1 MGNCTGC
8 EDQQNIEARNEIL
21 YDKSRR
27 PCKENNKLLKNPRR
41 AQNINKENQ
50 LPPFFNSSPKKKE
63 VSKLEATF
71 RVQEEEPKREEFRA
85 IKDEGRKEE
94 GGKEEGRKE
103 EKKREE
109 WKIEQGRK
117 EEGNREEGRREEGRK
132 EESRKEEGRKE
143 EDVNIPRGL
152 VKLERMPDYLNE
164 NTRIVV
170 EKLGEFQY
178 DDEDEDLLKEF
189 GDLPFYGPV
198 EVDENAVYFGQWKD
212 GKRQGKG
219 KQVWSDGSQYEGYWY
234 NDMANIRGRL
244 IHVDG
249 DVFEGDWV
257 DDKAHGKGNLLF
269 SFFLYYF
276 LPLIPD
282 HFIPFYFAFLLFF
295 LYFFLFFK

>member
-8 EDQQNIEARNEIL
+8 EDQQNLEARNEIL

-41 AQNINKENQ
+41 AQNVNKENQ
-50 LPPFFNSSPKKKE
+50 LPPSFNSSPKKKE
-63 VSKLEATF
+63 VSKMEATF
-71 RVQEEEPKREEFRA
+71 RVQEEEQKREELGA
-85 IKDEGRKEE
+85 IKEGRREE
-94 GGKEEGRKE
+94 GRREEGRKE
-103 EKKREE
+103 EKRREE

-117 EEGNREEGRREEGRK
+117 EEVRGEEERREEDRK
-132 EESRKEEGRKE
+132 EEVQRE
-143 EDVNIPRGL
+143 EDVNIPKGL

-178 DDEDEDLLKEF
+178 DDEDEDLIKEF

-198 EVDENAVYFGQWKD
+198 EVDENAVYYGQWKD

-257 DDKAHGKGNLLF
+257 DDKAHGKGIVLPSYF
-269 SFFLYYF
+269 YF
-276 LPLIPD
+276 LFHSPP
-282 HFIPFYFAFLLFF
+282 PFLL
-295 LYFFLFFK
+295 

>member
-41 AQNINKENQ
+41 AQNVDKENQ
-50 LPPFFNSSPKKKE
+50 LPPSFNYSPKKKE
-63 VSKLEATF
+63 VSKMEATF
-71 RVQEEEPKREEFRA
+71 RVQEEEQKREEVGG
-85 IKDEGRKEE
+85 IKL
-94 GGKEEGRKE
+94 
-103 EKKREE
+103 
-109 WKIEQGRK
+109 
-117 EEGNREEGRREEGRK
+117 EGRREEGRK
-132 EESRKEEGRKE
+132 EEKRREEWKMEQGRKVEGGREEEKREEGRKEESRSEEGRIE

-152 VKLERMPDYLNE
+152 VKLEKMPDYLNE

-178 DDEDEDLLKEF
+178 DDEDEDLIKEF

-198 EVDENAVYFGQWKD
+198 EVDENAVYYGQWKD

-257 DDKAHGKGNLLF
+257 DDKAHGKGKFL
-269 SFFLYYF
+269 SFFF
-276 LPLIPD
+276 PI
-282 HFIPFYFAFLLFF
+282 
-295 LYFFLFFK
+295 